1 MLKNRIGEV
10 EMRRARRRRCVG
22 FLPHFYYFGPCAFF
36 PQEYEERRENSEER
50 SERGDRSENV
60 GEHLTAMCGGRG
72 EEVLKVD
79 ELESIRLKDLLGL
92 TQEEAARRMGISQ
105 PTFHRILQSA
115 RRKIASALV
124 EGKALRIEGG
134 DFVLVGSN
142 GDSDEQTRDQM
153 TQQPHTPFLNPSPPP
168 QPPQPLWMPPCRRFR
183 RGGDG
188 KF

>member
-1 MLKNRIGEV
+1 M
-10 EMRRARRRRCVG
+10 G

-36 PQEYEERRENSEER
+36 PQEYGERRENSEEKG
-50 SERGDRSENV
+50 ERGDRSENV

-92 TQEEAARRMGISQ
+92 TQEEAARRMGVSQ
-105 PTFHRILQSA
+105 PTFHRILQAA

-134 DFVLVGSN
+134 DFVLVS
-142 GDSDEQTRDQM
+142 SEEQGRDQV
-153 TQQPHTPFLNPSPPP
+153 TSNKTHAQFLNTPHHPQPPPPPP
-168 QPPQPLWMPPCRRFR
+168 QPICWMPPCRGLRR
-183 RGGDG
+183 RGGG
-188 KF
+188 RKGNWR